1 MKLKFLLFAAA
12 AMFLCTGCVTTYSG
26 TISRFPEKT
35 SFEPIP
41 DAKLKLEVVGN
52 RNLVSG
58 IDDSITLRLTNVGK
72 NTIRIEEWYMK
83 EADNFIVY
91 YQPWK
96 PNTKEPDPMAWDVIY
111 PVTLD
116 RPKRYPLDMSPGV
129 NVLVRFGLPFLDGL
143 KVTPGKERRFFL
155 RATLSLKT
163 VKAETDVFA
172 ISLL

>member
-1 MKLKFLLFAAA
+1 MCKAVYIFSIFFAV
-12 AMFLCTGCVTTYSG
+12 FFCGCVRTYTG
-26 TISRFPEKT
+26 TITRFPEKT
-35 SFEPIP
+35 KFEPIP
-41 DAKLKLEVVGN
+41 DAKLKLEVVG
-52 RNLVSG
+52 RRELISG
-58 IDDSITLRLTNVGK
+58 VDDSITLKLTNIGTK
-72 NTIRIEEWYMK
+72 AIRIEEWYMK

-96 PNTKEPDPMAWDVIY
+96 PGTTEPDPTAWDVIY
-111 PVTLD
+111 PVTLE
-116 RPKRYPLDMSPGV
+116 RPVRFPLDMSPGV

-163 VKAETDVFA
+163 VKAESKIFA